1 MDIMIYTRLD
11 DIKIAFFDS
20 GIRSGERPQGYRIV
34 MLGNNEKRTIAFK
47 MCKLQI
53 CSMVRAVINKHL
65 RRHFNGNNIKD

>member
-1 MDIMIYTRLD
+1 
-11 DIKIAFFDS
+11 
-20 GIRSGERPQGYRIV
+20 

-65 RRHFNGNNIKD
+65 RRHFNGKSNGKFNGNNIKD

>member
-1 MDIMIYTRLD
+1 MRFAIVGYQI
-11 DIKIAFFDS
+11 
-20 GIRSGERPQGYRIV
+20 GERSQGYRIV
-34 MLGNNEKRTIAFK
+34 MLGNNGKRTIAFK